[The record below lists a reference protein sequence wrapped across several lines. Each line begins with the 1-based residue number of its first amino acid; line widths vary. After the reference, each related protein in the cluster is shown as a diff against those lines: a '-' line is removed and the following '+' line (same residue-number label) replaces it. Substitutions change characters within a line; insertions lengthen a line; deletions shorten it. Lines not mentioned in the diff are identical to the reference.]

1 MKGDQKLVFFS
12 ILLLTASFFGG
23 FYLSTRTTSP
33 STPINSVVFSAQ
45 KSTKPELKF
54 FVMSFCPY
62 GNQIEDA
69 IRPVYDLLANDASFV
84 PHYIFD
90 KIDDLPNFC
99 KSRSGDE
106 KLCDQYVQNKYFA
119 SVNDCKKAISQGYT
133 KCLDEKSYIKSAS
146 GTLYSS
152 LHGRQEGNQNVREI
166 CAWNQVGENKKNWWD
181 FIGLVNKNCTADNAD
196 TCWEQQGKQAG
207 LDTNK
212 ITECFNKEAFTI
224 IEKEIEIST
233 KYKVKGSP
241 TLLVNDV
248 DFPSESAY
256 SQDGTGSML
265 IGKKLATQDKYR
277 TPNVIKE
284 AVCISFEKTP
294 AECKTILNEL
304 SGAAPSAGGCVN

>member
-12 ILLLTASFFGG
+12 IILLTASFFGG
-23 FYLSTRTTSP
+23 YYLSTISTTTTNP
-33 STPINSVVFSAQ
+33 SNAVVFTPQ
-45 KSTKPELKF
+45 KSQKPELKF
-54 FVMSFCPY
+54 FIMSFCPY
-62 GNQIEDA
+62 GNQIEDV
-69 IRPVYDLLANDASFV
+69 IRPVYDLLGNDASFV

-90 KIDDLPNFC
+90 KIDNLETFC

-119 SVNDCKKAISQGYT
+119 SVTDCKKTIGQGYT

-146 GTLYSS
+146 GILYSS
-152 LHGRQEGNQNVREI
+152 LHGRQEGNQNVREL
-166 CAWNQVGENKKNWWD
+166 CAWNLSGDSKKAWWD
-181 FIGLVNKNCTADNAD
+181 FVGLVNKNCTADNAD

-212 ITECFNKEAFTI
+212 ITECFNKEAFNL
-224 IEKEIEIST
+224 IEKEIEITT
-233 KYKVKGSP
+233 KYQIKGSP
-241 TLLVNDV
+241 TVLINDV
-248 DFPSESAY
+248 DFPAESAY

-284 AVCISFEKTP
+284 AVCISFNKTP
-294 AECKTILNEL
+294 SECKTVLNEL

>member
-1 MKGDQKLVFFS
+1 MKGDQKLVFLS
-12 ILLLTASFFGG
+12 ILLLAASFFGG
-23 FYLSTRTTSP
+23 FYLSTRFV
-33 STPINSVVFSAQ
+33 STPTPTNAVVFVPKNSP
-45 KSTKPELKF
+45 KPELKF
-54 FVMSFCPY
+54 FIMSFCPY

-69 IRPVYDLLANDASFV
+69 IRPVFDLLSKDANFV

-90 KIDDLPNFC
+90 KIDNLESFC
-99 KSRSGDE
+99 KSRAGDV
-106 KLCDQYVQNKYFA
+106 KLCDQYVQSKYFL
-119 SVNDCKKAISQGYT
+119 SMSDCQKAINASYS

-146 GTLYSS
+146 GILYSS

-166 CAWNQVGENKKNWWD
+166 CAWNQVGDDKKTWWD
-181 FIGLVNKNCTADNAD
+181 FIGLINKNCTATNAD

-212 ITECFNKEAFTI
+212 ITECFNKDAFSI
-224 IEKEIEIST
+224 IDKEIEIT
-233 KYKVKGSP
+233 TQYKVKGSP

-248 DFPSESAY
+248 DFPAESAY

-284 AVCISFEKTP
+284 AVCASFDKAP
-294 AECKTILNEL
+294 SSCKTVLNDL
-304 SGAAPSAGGCVN
+304 SGVVPSAGGCVN